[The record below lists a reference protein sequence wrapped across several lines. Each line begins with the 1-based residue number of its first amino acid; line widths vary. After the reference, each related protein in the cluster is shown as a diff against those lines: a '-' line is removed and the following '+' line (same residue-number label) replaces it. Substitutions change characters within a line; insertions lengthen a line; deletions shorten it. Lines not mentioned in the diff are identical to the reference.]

1 MGFSRYN
8 MEIKAVKLYTD
19 NRKKRIR
26 ELSQLERKS
35 FYEWFRGSFSPLY
48 KEELKYKSEIKK
60 GIIKQWH

>member
-26 ELSQLERKS
+26 ELSKGERES
-35 FYEWFRGSFSPLY
+35 FYEWFRSYFSPMY
-48 KEELKYKSEIKK
+48 KAELKYKSDFKK
-60 GIIKQWH
+60 GRIEQWH